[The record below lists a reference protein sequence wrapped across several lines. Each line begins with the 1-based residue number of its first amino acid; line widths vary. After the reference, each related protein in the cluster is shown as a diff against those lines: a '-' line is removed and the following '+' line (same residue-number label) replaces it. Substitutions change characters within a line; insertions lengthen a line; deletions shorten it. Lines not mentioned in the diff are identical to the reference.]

1 MQLIQINLENYFTTS
16 APLETSQYIQE
27 LKNHID
33 STYTAHY
40 AQNRV
45 QSTEFIADAGHGEGF
60 CIGNIIKYAQ
70 RYGKK
75 AGRNR
80 KDLTKIAHY
89 VIIMLFIHDNL
100 IGDSNEIKWK
110 HSNVPQELRNN

>member
-1 MQLIQINLENYFTTS
+1 MINEETEKPKIENEIEYAFDED
-16 APLETSQYIQE
+16 LYIQE

-75 AGRNR
+75 LVVTER
-80 KDLTKIAHY
+80 T
-89 VIIMLFIHDNL
+89 
-100 IGDSNEIKWK
+100 
-110 HSNVPQELRNN
+110 

>member
-1 MQLIQINLENYFTTS
+1 MINE
-16 APLETSQYIQE
+16 ETKKPKIEKNEIEYAFDEDLYIQE

-40 AQNRV
+40 SQNRV

-100 IGDSNEIKWK
+100 IGDSNEIK
-110 HSNVPQELRNN
+110 